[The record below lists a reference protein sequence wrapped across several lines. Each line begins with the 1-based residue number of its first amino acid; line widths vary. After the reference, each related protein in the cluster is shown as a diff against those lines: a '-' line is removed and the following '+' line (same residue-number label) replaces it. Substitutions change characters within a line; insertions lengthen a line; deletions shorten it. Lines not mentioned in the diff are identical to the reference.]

1 MLRDIRRKPASG
13 EWLSVS
19 GADPLNLAGVLTPG
33 SKLPALTGNR
43 LLYRDGLPVAV
54 FAADEV
60 QFLETLD
67 PSTEWEARK
76 ALLRVAGSTPSIDPG
91 AKVDAESDPR
101 VDKAVDMVSDRSV
114 ARQ

>member
-1 MLRDIRRKPASG
+1 
-13 EWLSVS
+13 
-19 GADPLNLAGVLTPG
+19 
-33 SKLPALTGNR
+33 
-43 LLYRDGLPVAV
+43 
-54 FAADEV
+54 V

-76 ALLRVAGSTPSIDPG
+76 ALLRVAGPTPSIDPG